1 MEVRSEMGSEVY
13 PVCLPWEEESTMY
26 LIKWIFT
33 TVRREIETALR
44 PLGLTSPQSQ
54 TLYILAMSPGVT
66 NTDLEKLLLIDK
78 SSVTSLVNGIVKKNW
93 AVRKSH
99 PEDARMKQ
107 IYLTEE
113 GSEIHKVAERTI
125 EAIKSSVGETLS
137 VGESETLRSLLK
149 KILRD
154 YHPADARA

>member
-1 MEVRSEMGSEVY
+1 MGSGVY
-13 PVCLPWEEESTMY
+13 PVCLPWEEESTIY

-33 TVRREIETALR
+33 TVRSEIETALR

-66 NTDLEKLLLIDK
+66 TTDLEKLLLIDK

-99 PEDARMKQ
+99 PQDARMKQ

-113 GSEIHKVAERTI
+113 GLKIHKVAEHTV
-125 EAIKSSVGETLS
+125 EQIKSSAGEMLS
-137 VGESETLRSLLK
+137 AGELETLRGLLK
-149 KILRD
+149 KILHNYR
-154 YHPADARA
+154 PANARV

>member
-1 MEVRSEMGSEVY
+1 MGSEVY

-54 TLYILAMSPGVT
+54 TLYILAMSPGIT

-78 SSVTSLVNGIVKKNW
+78 SSVTSLINGIVKKNW
-93 AVRKSH
+93 AVRQCH

-107 IYLTEE
+107 IYLTKQ
-113 GSEIHKVAERTI
+113 GLEIHKVAERTI
-125 EAIKSSVGETLS
+125 EQIKSSVGKTLS
-137 VGESETLRSLLK
+137 AQESEALRGLLK
-149 KILRD
+149 KILHD
-154 YHPADARA
+154 YHAANACVEADN

>member
-1 MEVRSEMGSEVY
+1 MGSEVY
-13 PVCLPWEEESTMY
+13 PVCLPWEEENMMY

-44 PLGLTSPQSQ
+44 PLGLTSSQSQ
-54 TLYILAMSPGVT
+54 TLYVLAMSPGVT

-99 PEDARMKQ
+99 PQDARMKQ

-113 GSEIHKVAERTI
+113 GLKIHKVVEHTV
-125 EAIKSSVGETLS
+125 EQIKSSVGETLS
-137 VGESETLRSLLK
+137 VGESETLRGLLK
-149 KILRD
+149 KILHD
-154 YHPADARA
+154 YRPATEHV

>member
-1 MEVRSEMGSEVY
+1 MGSEVY

-26 LIKWIFT
+26 LIKCIFT

-66 NTDLEKLLLIDK
+66 NTDLEKLLLVDK

-93 AVRKSH
+93 AVRKGH
-99 PEDARMKQ
+99 PQDARMKQ

-113 GSEIHKVAERTI
+113 GLKIHKVAEHTV
-125 EAIKSSVGETLS
+125 EQIKSSVGETLS
-137 VGESETLRSLLK
+137 VGELESLRGLLK
-149 KILRD
+149 KTLHN
-154 YHPADARA
+154 YHSANARVRTDI